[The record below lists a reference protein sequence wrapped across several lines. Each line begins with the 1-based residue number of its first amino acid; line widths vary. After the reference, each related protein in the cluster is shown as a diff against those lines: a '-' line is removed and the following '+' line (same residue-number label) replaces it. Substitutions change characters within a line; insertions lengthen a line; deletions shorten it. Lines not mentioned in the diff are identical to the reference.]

1 MSKKYLSEVLAYS
14 SLFFPCRH
22 PFSITSAPGDDYLS
36 VHIRTL
42 GDWTSELRNLFG
54 KACQAQVT
62 SKKATLTRLETTVV
76 ADAQIE
82 DTRFPRVYIDGPYG
96 APAQNYKKYDILLL
110 IGLGIGATP
119 FISILKDMLNNLKS
133 NEEMESTH
141 GSEIG
146 SFKNNGPGRAYFYWV
161 TREQGSFEWF
171 KGVMNDVAES
181 DHSVLS
187 HSHFSE
193 MQLPVPFF
201 YLQKQKLRENL
212 ATAECYRD
220 AQLPNQCL

>member
-1 MSKKYLSEVLAYS
+1 
-14 SLFFPCRH
+14 
-22 PFSITSAPGDDYLS
+22 
-36 VHIRTL
+36 
-42 GDWTSELRNLFG
+42 
-54 KACQAQVT
+54 
-62 SKKATLTRLETTVV
+62 
-76 ADAQIE
+76 
-82 DTRFPRVYIDGPYG
+82 
-96 APAQNYKKYDILLL
+96 LL